1 VDFSLSDE
9 QRMLQDTVGKFV
21 ADRYSL
27 DQRKSYMAQSA
38 GHDAGVAN
46 ELADLGLN
54 LVQIAEEQGGLGGDA
69 FDAMIVGEAL
79 GPGLVLEPVMD
90 VMTAVSALAGGR
102 EDILEDSNAYTLGL
116 YERGQRYALT
126 PAGTTVADG
135 KITGTKTLAPI
146 SVAATHALVS
156 AKDGDDVGLYR
167 VSLTADGATV
177 FNYPLQDGRPFA
189 DLQFDGVAAERIDGV
204 GLAEIEA
211 AVARLTIAEC
221 AVAVGAMQAALD
233 MTKEYLSVRKQFGRP
248 LAAFQELQFR
258 LVDMNMEV
266 QDARSMSIWAANQAN
281 QASGDALLRSA
292 SLAKAKIGKAA
303 THVCEDSIQLHGGM
317 GMTQDYGVGAYAKYL
332 LTFNLLHGDV
342 DYHTGRV
349 MRLSA

>member
-1 VDFSLSDE
+1 MDFSLSEE
-9 QRMLQDTVGKFV
+9 QRMLQETVGKFV

-27 DQRKSYMAQSA
+27 DQRKGYMALA
-38 GHDAGVAN
+38 EGHDQGVAS
-46 ELADLGLN
+46 ELTELGLN
-54 LVQIAEEQGGLGGDA
+54 LVQIPEDQGGLGGDA
-69 FDAMIVGEAL
+69 FDAMVVGEAL
-79 GPGLVLEPVMD
+79 GPGLVLEPVME
-90 VMTAVSALAGGR
+90 VMTAVAALAGGR
-102 EDILEDSNAYTLGL
+102 PDILEDSNSHTLGL

-126 PAGTTVADG
+126 AAGTQVEGG
-135 KITGTKTLAPI
+135 KITGAKTLVPNTAG
-146 SVAATHALVS
+146 ATHALVS
-156 AKDGDDVGLYR
+156 ASEGGQLGLYR
-167 VSLTADGATV
+167 VAMSDEAVTL

-189 DLQFDGVAAERIDGV
+189 DLQFDGAAAERIDGV

-266 QDARSMSIWAANQAN
+266 QDARSMAIWAANQAN
-281 QASGDALLRSA
+281 LTTGEALLRAA
-292 SLAKAKIGKAA
+292 SMAKAKIGKAA
-303 THVCEDSIQLHGGM
+303 TYVAEDSIQLHGGM
-317 GMTQDYGVGAYAKYL
+317 GMTLDYGIGAFAKYL
-332 LTFNLLHGDV
+332 ITFNLLHGDV
-342 DYHTGRV
+342 DYHMGRS